1 MNTRPLL
8 ATTLLAGLLFVG
20 TAHAADQA
28 SQVHADQPWIRVL
41 PAGLPAGGYVTL
53 RNGGDD
59 AVTLTGASSPRY
71 AQAMLHQ
78 STTEGGMGRMKMV
91 DKVAIPAHGEVTFA
105 PGGYHIMLMQASKP
119 VQAGEQVPMTLQFAD
134 GSHLTV
140 DFLARPANAV
150 DGDKPMPMDHMHGG

>member
-1 MNTRPLL
+1 MKIRPLAAL
-8 ATTLLAGLLFVG
+8 LCGLLLAGA
-20 TAHAADQA
+20 AHAADQA
-28 SQVHADQPWIRVL
+28 SQIHADQPWIRVL

-53 RNGGDD
+53 HNGGDD

-91 DKVAIPAHGEVTFA
+91 DKVAIPAHGAVTFA
-105 PGGYHIMLMQASKP
+105 PGGYHIMLMQAATP
-119 VQAGEQVPMTLQFAD
+119 VKAGEQVPVTLQFAD
-134 GSHLTV
+134 GSHMTV

-150 DGDKPMPMDHMHGG
+150 DGGDSMPMDHMHGG

>member
-1 MNTRPLL
+1 MTIRPLS
-8 ATTLLAGLLFVG
+8 ALLAGLLLAGSV
-20 TAHAADQA
+20 HAADQA
-28 SQVHADQPWIRVL
+28 SQVRADHAWIRVL
-41 PAGLPAGGYVTL
+41 PTGLPAGGYVTL
-53 RNGGDD
+53 SNRGDET
-59 AVTLTGASSPRY
+59 AVLTGASSPRY
-71 AQAMLHQ
+71 AHAMLHQ
-78 STTEGGMGRMKMV
+78 SSTEGGMGRMKMV